1 VFDSPQNGRA
11 WGALNLDSTDLLLH
25 PSGRLVSIN
34 DVLSKIE
41 VLKIPAA
48 PMADSEAKVKLRA
61 EVHAGQGSRP
71 GLLLGPAAAAI
82 SPEGV
87 ILVLEGENNRI
98 QAFDLGA
105 NAVQFF
111 PKQASPYFL
120 FLDATDDPDTIYL
133 DLAVE
138 YTGYLYVL
146 SSNQNP
152 SSPRFNVYRLDV
164 YHPGQND
171 TKPISTTFN
180 VNAAKLAVDFWRR
193 VYTLNYEILR
203 LPGGAIPAVAEPSV
217 SMWEPST
224 A

>member
-1 VFDSPQNGRA
+1 QGQLDQLANMGDVTPQAGYAVGPCGFQDGARLTYSLLSHGTANFYLDSTSNVVRQVRFDPTPVFDSPQNGRA

-87 ILVLEGENNRI
+87 ILVLEGENNR
-98 QAFDLGA
+98 
-105 NAVQFF
+105 
-111 PKQASPYFL
+111 
-120 FLDATDDPDTIYL
+120 
-133 DLAVE
+133 
-138 YTGYLYVL
+138 
-146 SSNQNP
+146 
-152 SSPRFNVYRLDV
+152 
-164 YHPGQND
+164 
-171 TKPISTTFN
+171 
-180 VNAAKLAVDFWRR
+180 
-193 VYTLNYEILR
+193 
-203 LPGGAIPAVAEPSV
+203 
-217 SMWEPST
+217 
-224 A
+224 